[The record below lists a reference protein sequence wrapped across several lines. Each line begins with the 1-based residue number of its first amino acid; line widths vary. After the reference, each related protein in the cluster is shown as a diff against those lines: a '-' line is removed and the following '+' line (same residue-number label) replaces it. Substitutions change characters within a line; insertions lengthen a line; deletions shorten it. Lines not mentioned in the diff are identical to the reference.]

1 MILRKSSS
9 LKSISLRLDVQLKF
23 TDIQILLSLFTGE
36 YFEVKNL
43 VKSSVF
49 LLKSDSSLLSIS
61 RGGIKGIFLLIDQYV
76 FQLV

>member
-1 MILRKSSS
+1 MILHKSSS
-9 LKSISLRLDVQLKF
+9 LKLISLRLDVQLKF

-61 RGGIKGIFLLIDQYV
+61 RGGIKSIFLLIDQYV
-76 FQLV
+76 FKLV